1 MTHIVQLFPFGSQ
14 LVVLTTGLLPRVVYG
29 WQARSKG
36 NQVKWGWRWQGG
48 KLFFGG
54 VADQS
59 DLIKVIQPV
68 LPTTFLCL
76 FSSVYV
82 RRVIST
88 TERKM
93 DGEVKRWRPGRLW
106 CLCTQSHSEE
116 AEGQGTAEVRGPERR
131 DVVAMCL
138 QATVTQRTVAL
149 CVSSSEFRIG
159 YHCKRIIKSY
169 LRHWRQLVNFSGT
182 L

>member
-1 MTHIVQLFPFGSQ
+1 MNEVTKLLLGDDTHCSAVSIWVPTCCIDYWFVASC
-14 LVVLTTGLLPRVVYG
+14 GL
-29 WQARSKG
+29 QARSKG
-36 NQVKWGWRWQGG
+36 NQVKRGWRWQGG

-76 FSSVYV
+76 FSSVYA

-93 DGEVKRWRPGRLW
+93 DGEV
-106 CLCTQSHSEE
+106 
-116 AEGQGTAEVRGPERR
+116 
-131 DVVAMCL
+131 
-138 QATVTQRTVAL
+138 
-149 CVSSSEFRIG
+149 
-159 YHCKRIIKSY
+159 
-169 LRHWRQLVNFSGT
+169 
-182 L
+182 